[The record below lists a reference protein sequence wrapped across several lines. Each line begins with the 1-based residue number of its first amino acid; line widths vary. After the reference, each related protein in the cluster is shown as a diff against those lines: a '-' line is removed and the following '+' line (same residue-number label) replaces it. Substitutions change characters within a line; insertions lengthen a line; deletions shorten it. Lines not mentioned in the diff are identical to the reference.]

1 MRAAMLS
8 LLLAATVGLTG
19 CEQQATEALK
29 VEPVAF
35 HKGDECHVCGMA
47 ITDFPGPKGQAV
59 YGQGQAKKFCSTAEL
74 IGWYLQPENQTQ
86 QPALFVHDMGRSDW
100 HHPDDRHLINAQDA
114 YFVVAPNLPGAMGVT
129 LASFADATQA
139 QTLASKEHGEVLR
152 LSDFN
157 HQRLQQLASLS
168 SHSMHGGHSAHNT
181 NPMPSHGA
189 HPAAATHS
197 MPEHDMPMHNPH
209 TEH

>member
-8 LLLAATVGLTG
+8 LLLAATVGLAG
-19 CEQQATEALK
+19 CEQQTTEALK
-29 VEPVAF
+29 AEPVAF

-59 YGQGQAKKFCSTAEL
+59 LGQGQAKKFCSTAEL

-86 QPALFVHDMGRSDW
+86 KPALFVHDMGRSDW

-114 YFVVAPNLPGAMGVT
+114 YFVVAPSLPGAMGVT
-129 LASFADATQA
+129 LASFADAEQA
-139 QTLASKEHGEVLR
+139 QTLANKEQGEVLR
-152 LSDFN
+152 LGDFN

-168 SHSMHGGHSAHNT
+168 SHSMHGHGAHS
-181 NPMPSHGA
+181 SHGA
-189 HPAAATHS
+189 SPAPAAHS
-197 MPEHDMPMHNPH
+197 MPNHAMPEHDMPAHNDH
-209 TEH
+209 AQH

>member
-8 LLLAATVGLTG
+8 LLLAATVGLAG
-19 CEQQATEALK
+19 CEQQTTEALK
-29 VEPVAF
+29 AEPVAF
-35 HKGDECHVCGMA
+35 HQGDECHVCGMA

-59 YGQGQAKKFCSTAEL
+59 LGQGQAKKFCSTAEL

-86 QPALFVHDMGRSDW
+86 KPALFVHDMGRSDW

-114 YFVVAPNLPGAMGVT
+114 YFVVAPSLPGAMGVT
-129 LASFADATQA
+129 LASFADAEQA
-139 QTLASKEHGEVLR
+139 QILANKEHGDVLR
-152 LSDFN
+152 IGDFN